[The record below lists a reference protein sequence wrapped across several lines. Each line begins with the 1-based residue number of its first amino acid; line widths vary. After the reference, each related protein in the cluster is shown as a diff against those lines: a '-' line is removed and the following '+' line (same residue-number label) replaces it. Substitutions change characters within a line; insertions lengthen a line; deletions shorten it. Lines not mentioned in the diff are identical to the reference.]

1 MMAVHTS
8 VLWMAPLF
16 NYQFLN
22 KDQKIF
28 VCFVFFLLTIF
39 HPWEMDFTWVR
50 RTDGTRLLAWRIP
63 VHTMTKCYYFHLSL
77 SLGSIRDW
85 IQINRSCSRAG
96 KANCT
101 LATHRGALHSL
112 TPASRSRAEDYSVSA
127 GAIESGAAF
136 PFNSPLIRS
145 PASNWLPNFS
155 IRNQQ

>member
-28 VCFVFFLLTIF
+28 VCFGFFCSQFFILGKAVSLLGEFPFTQWRNVIIF
-39 HPWEMDFTWVR
+39 IAPSASEASVTESKPIV
-50 RTDGTRLLAWRIP
+50 P
-63 VHTMTKCYYFHLSL
+63 VAA
-77 SLGSIRDW
+77 
-85 IQINRSCSRAG
+85 QE

-112 TPASRSRAEDYSVSA
+112 TPASRSRARDYSVSA
-127 GAIESGAAF
+127 GAIESAAAF